1 MTTTI
6 GLIQVKGGAGRSTLA
21 TNLAGELS
29 KKGPTVLIDADIPQ
43 GTSASWFAVRRDAGR
58 AGNLIADT
66 ARDHRELIAKVARH
80 QASDFIVLD
89 GPPRLAEMTRAILML
104 ADKCLLPVG
113 ASLAEVWAT
122 SDVLAIIEEA
132 RRVREIDARIVWTR
146 HRPHTNLARDLAAQA
161 KAELGLPI
169 MASTLGLRVAYAEAL
184 GTGLTV
190 AEGADAAAAAEIHAL
205 VAELV
210 CVVQ

>member
-6 GLIQVKGGAGRSTLA
+6 GIIQVKGGAGRSTLA

-29 KKGPTVLIDADIPQ
+29 KKGKTVLIDGDIPQ
-43 GTSASWFAVRRDAGR
+43 GTSASWFALRRDAGR

-66 ARDHRELIAKVARH
+66 ARDHRELIEKVAKH
-80 QASDFIVLD
+80 VKAADYIVLD
-89 GPPRLAEMTRAILML
+89 GPPRIAEMTRAILML

-113 ASLAEVWAT
+113 ASVAEIWAT
-122 SDVLAIIEEA
+122 GDVLAIIEEA
-132 RRVREIDARIVWTR
+132 RRVRKIDARIVWTR
-146 HRPHTNLARDLAAQA
+146 HRPHTNLARDLAEQA

-169 MASTLGLRVAYAEAL
+169 MTTTLGLRVAYPEAL

-190 AEGADAAAAAEIHAL
+190 AEVGDAAARDEVQAL
-205 VAELV
+205 VAEV
-210 CVVQ
+210 TGK

>member
-1 MTTTI
+1 MTTII
-6 GLIQVKGGAGRSTLA
+6 GLVQVKGGAGRSTLA

-29 KKGPTVLIDADIPQ
+29 KKGKTALIDADIPQ

-58 AGNLIADT
+58 AGNLTTDV
-66 ARDHRELIAKVARH
+66 ARDHRELIAKVAKH

-89 GPPRLAEMTRAILML
+89 GPPRLAEMTRAVLML
-104 ADKCLLPVG
+104 ADKCLVPVG
-113 ASLAEVWAT
+113 ASVAEIWAT
-122 SDVLAIIEEA
+122 GDVLEIIQEA

-169 MASTLGLRVAYAEAL
+169 MASTLGLRVAYPEAL

-190 AEGADAAAAAEIHAL
+190 AEGTDAAAAAEIHAL

-210 CVVQ
+210 GVVQ

>member
-1 MTTTI
+1 MTTII
-6 GLIQVKGGAGRSTLA
+6 GLVQVKGGAGRSTLA

-29 KKGPTVLIDADIPQ
+29 KKGKTALIDADIPQ

-58 AGNLIADT
+58 AGNLTTDV
-66 ARDHRELIAKVARH
+66 ARDHRELIAKVAKH
-80 QASDFIVLD
+80 QASDYIVLD

-132 RRVREIDARIVWTR
+132 RRVRKIDARIVWTR
-146 HRPHTNLARDLAAQA
+146 HRPHTNLARDLAEQA

-169 MASTLGLRVAYAEAL
+169 MATTLGLRVAYPEAL

-190 AEGADAAAAAEIHAL
+190 AEVGDAAARDEVQAL
-205 VAELV
+205 VAEV
-210 CVVQ
+210 TGK